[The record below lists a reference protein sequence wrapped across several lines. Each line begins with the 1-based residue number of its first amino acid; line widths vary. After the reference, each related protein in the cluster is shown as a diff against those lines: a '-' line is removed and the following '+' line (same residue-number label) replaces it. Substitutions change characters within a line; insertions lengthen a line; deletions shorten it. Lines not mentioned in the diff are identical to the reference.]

1 MASTRYPKKALHRGR
16 RRVIHEGKYLRFV
29 ISGRWEWAE
38 RVNCTGIVI
47 IVCLTGEK
55 KLVLV
60 EQHRVAVGKS
70 VIELP
75 AGLVN
80 DIPGAPSETLESAA
94 KRELWEETGYE
105 ARSMTP
111 LTEGPVSAGMSAE
124 SITFFLAGRTRKT
137 GRGGGDDT
145 ESIRVHE
152 VPLKGVAEWLASMCR
167 KGRLVDPK
175 VYAGLYFLLRKK
187 T

>member
-1 MASTRYPKKALHRGR
+1 MSSGKKIPPRGR
-16 RRVIHEGKYLRFV
+16 RRVVHEGKYIRFV

-47 IVCLTGEK
+47 VVCLTRQK
-55 KLVLV
+55 KLVLI
-60 EQHRVAVGKS
+60 EQFRVAMGKK

-80 DIPGAPSETLESAA
+80 DIPGAPHETLESAA
-94 KRELWEETGYE
+94 RRQLWEETGHD
-105 ARSMTP
+105 ARTMTP

-124 SITFFLAGRTRKT
+124 SIAFFLAKDSRKT
-137 GRGGGDDT
+137 GPGGGDAT

-152 VPLKGVAEWLASMCR
+152 ISLSRVSKWLDSMRR

-175 VYAGLYFLLRKK
+175 VYAGLYFLLRDKK
-187 T
+187 